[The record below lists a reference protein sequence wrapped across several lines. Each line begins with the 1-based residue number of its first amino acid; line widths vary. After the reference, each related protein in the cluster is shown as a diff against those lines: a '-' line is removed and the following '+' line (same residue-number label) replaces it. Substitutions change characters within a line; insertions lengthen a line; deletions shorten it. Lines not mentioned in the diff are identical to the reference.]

1 MNSYLIF
8 KLLHE
13 LAAFWFIAG
22 IVGRQLV
29 RNVAWRSEDVNDF
42 AGLSQVAG
50 RFESLMV
57 IPGNA
62 LVIISGILLAW
73 RGGWPIFGFL
83 QGADAN
89 WLLVANLILL
99 AELLP
104 VPLIYLPRGKV
115 FDQVLQA
122 ALAAGKMTPELRA
135 VLDDPV
141 VKWAHRGEYIGVL
154 VVVAL
159 MVLKPF

>member
-1 MNSYLIF
+1 MNDYLIL

-29 RNVAWRSEDVNDF
+29 RRIAGRSEDVEEF
-42 AGLSQVAG
+42 AGLSEVAG

-57 IPGNA
+57 IPGNG
-62 LVIISGILLAW
+62 LVVVFGILLAW

-83 QGADAN
+83 QGAEAN

-115 FDQVLQA
+115 FDQALQA
-122 ALAAGKMTPELRA
+122 ARAAGKMTPELRA
-135 VLDDPV
+135 VFDDPV
-141 VKWAHRGEYIGVL
+141 VKWAHRAEYTGIL
-154 VVVAL
+154 VIVAL